1 VAKKNK
7 QGERRVRLRRE
18 REKHR
23 HRLERK
29 VLRRERRALDRGQV
43 PARVSKAPKLYA
55 PAIFDIEVAANRS
68 ELLAFLR
75 MLREITIKK
84 ARPVVIDFSRTE
96 KMVSSGTL
104 LFLAESK
111 RIVALNNARRRIRV
125 RKVLNPKVG
134 EVLHQIGFYDT
145 IGRRS
150 TLSPT
155 AEDVIHWR
163 AIAGRGADGEKADNL
178 VQTVRDRLPATLSS
192 PMYDGLVEAMTNSAQ
207 HAYLQPR
214 RDGLRRLG
222 NGEWWMFAREQD
234 GHVYVVFCDLGI
246 GIPNSLPLTHEPG
259 AVRELVARLGRASG
273 VLYTDADLVGAAVE
287 IGRSRI
293 RQSHRGKGLRDIVD
307 VIDKARDGVL
317 RIFSNSGCYTYQVRD
332 GVSSR
337 VYRNYRHSILGT
349 LIQWTVPVRQESG

>member
-1 VAKKNK
+1 MAKKNK
-7 QGERRVRLRRE
+7 EKSRQIRLRRE
-18 REKHR
+18 RKRHR

-29 VLRRERRALDRGQV
+29 ALRRERRALDRGQV
-43 PARVSKAPKLYA
+43 PARVSKAPKLFA
-55 PAIFDIEVAANRS
+55 PVNFDIEVAANRS
-68 ELLAFLR
+68 QLLSFLR
-75 MLREITIKK
+75 TLREITIRKK
-84 ARPVVIDFSRTE
+84 RAVVIDFSRTE

-111 RIVALNNARRRIRV
+111 RILALNNGRRCIRI
-125 RKVLNPKVG
+125 RKVLNSKVG
-134 EVLHQIGFYDT
+134 EVLHQIGFYDA

-150 TLSPT
+150 SIAPT

-178 VQTVRDRLPATLSS
+178 VQTVRDRLPTSLGS

-207 HAYLQPR
+207 HAYLRPR
-214 RDGLRRLG
+214 RDGLKTLG
-222 NGEWWMFAREQD
+222 SGEWWMFAKEQD
-234 GHVYVVFCDLGI
+234 EQVAVVFCDLGI

-273 VLYTDADLVGAAVE
+273 ALYTDADLVGAAVE
-287 IGRSRI
+287 MGRSRV

-307 VIDKARDGVL
+307 VIDAAHNGML
-317 RIFSNSGCYTYQVRD
+317 SIFSNSGCYTYRVRD

-337 VYRNYRHSILGT
+337 DYRNYRHSILGT